1 MATLANRAAP
11 RLFFGWWQVIVAAVQ
26 GFYAVGGATFTA
38 GVFLIPMRDELGW
51 SGSLIFGTLSLRMF
65 AGGIIGSMLG
75 PLAEH
80 RWAPRLILPVGS
92 VLMALSFI
100 MVKWAQTPFDFV
112 LWYGIVGA
120 AGTALASPVVLE
132 AIAVKW
138 FVRRRA
144 AAMTWF
150 QVGPPLGVLA
160 FPVVLT
166 ALIAWVG
173 WRDAWLWSGAS
184 IFVFMLPLTF
194 LVRSQPEDV
203 GLLPDGDAAPPPARG
218 PAAPANYDTGLT
230 ARQALRTQAFWFLTI
245 AAFVGMFGFPGYQ
258 SHWVPYFREVGFDA
272 ATAAFGVFVF
282 GVFSVSSRFVWG
294 FFASRYQVRLVFTVQ
309 MLLSAVGIIIILL
322 VRNEAML
329 LVWAVAQGLTM
340 GSFFQLQAILVP
352 IYFGRQHIGAIRGM
366 MWIPM
371 NFAAGIA
378 PLALERLHAWRGDYN
393 AAFLMVLAFWLVTA
407 LLVYLSRQPRGVA
420 SPQNR

>member
-1 MATLANRAAP
+1 MTAPATTTAP
-11 RLFFGWWQVIVAAVQ
+11 RFFFGWWQVVVAAVQ
-26 GFYAVGGATFTA
+26 GFYAVGGASFAA
-38 GVFLIPMRDELGW
+38 GVFYIPMRDELGW
-51 SGSLIFGTLSLRMF
+51 SASLIFGTLSLRMM
-65 AGGIIGSMLG
+65 AGGIAGATLG

-80 RWAPRLILPVGS
+80 RWAPRAIMPVGA

-100 MVKWAQTPFDFV
+100 MVKWAETPFDFV

-150 QVGPPLGVLA
+150 QVGPPMGVLA

-166 ALIAWVG
+166 ALIAWLG
-173 WRDAWLWSGAS
+173 WRDAWLWSGLS
-184 IFVFMLPLTF
+184 ILVVMLPLTF
-194 LVRSQPEDV
+194 LVRSQPEDM
-203 GLLPDGDAAPPPARG
+203 GLLPDGDAAPPPTRG
-218 PAAPANYDTGLT
+218 PERPANYDTGLT
-230 ARQALRTQAFWFLTI
+230 AKQALRTQAFWLLTI

-258 SHWVPYFREVGFDA
+258 SHWVPYFREIGFDA

-282 GVFSVSSRFVWG
+282 GIFSVSSRFVWG
-294 FFASRYQVRLVFTVQ
+294 YLASRFEVRPVFAVQ
-309 MLLSAVGIIIILL
+309 MLLSAVGVVIILL
-322 VRNEAML
+322 IKNEAML

-340 GSFFQLQAILVP
+340 GSFFQLQAILTP

-366 MWIPM
+366 MWMPM
-371 NFAAGIA
+371 NLAAGIA

-393 AAFLMVLAFWLVTA
+393 AAFLMVLVFWLITA
-407 LLVYLSRQPRGVA
+407 LLVWLSRAPGQVVRG
-420 SPQNR
+420 

>member
-1 MATLANRAAP
+1 MTTPAATTVP

-26 GFYAVGGATFTA
+26 GFYAVGGASFAA

-51 SGSLIFGTLSLRMF
+51 SATLIFGTLSLRMF
-65 AGGIIGSMLG
+65 AGGIVGAMLG

-80 RWAPRLILPVGS
+80 RWAPRVIIPVGS
-92 VLMALSFI
+92 VLMAMSFI
-100 MVKWAQTPFDFV
+100 MVKWAQDPFDFV

-120 AGTALASPVVLE
+120 VGTALASPVVLE

-150 QVGPPLGVLA
+150 QVGPPMGVLA

-173 WRDAWLWSGAS
+173 WRDAWLWSGLS
-184 IFVFMLPLTF
+184 ILVVMFPLTF
-194 LVRSQPEDV
+194 LVRSRPEDV
-203 GLLPDGDAAPPPARG
+203 GMLPDGDAAPPPTRG
-218 PAAPANYDTGLT
+218 PAVPFSYEAGLT

-258 SHWVPYFREVGFDA
+258 SHWVPYFREIGFDA

-294 FFASRYQVRLVFTVQ
+294 YLASKYHVRPVFTVQ
-309 MLLSAVGIIIILL
+309 MLLSAVGVVIILL
-322 VRNEAML
+322 IENQAML

-340 GSFFQLQAILVP
+340 GSFFQLQAILTP

-366 MWIPM
+366 MWMPM

-393 AAFLMVLAFWLVTA
+393 AAFLMVLVFWLITA
-407 LLVYLSRQPRGVA
+407 LLVWLSRAPEGVRRG
-420 SPQNR
+420 